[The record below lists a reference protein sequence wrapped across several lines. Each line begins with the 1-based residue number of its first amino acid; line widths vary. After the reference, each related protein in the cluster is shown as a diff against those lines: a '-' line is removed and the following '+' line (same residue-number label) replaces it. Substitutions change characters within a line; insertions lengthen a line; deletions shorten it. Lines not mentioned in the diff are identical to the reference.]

1 MPTPRKRGPGKNCL
15 HWPKRRHP
23 PLHLLCSFCVAK
35 QSAECTY
42 GCCRT
47 FERFLE
53 TASLKSKP
61 GLLPRWK
68 ATKHKEVLGLLATKV
83 VEGYTTENMQ
93 IMPYT
98 SLEQAAAIDPAV
110 DEIRD
115 TVKVHSYDSLWRL
128 LLQAHPGFK
137 KTKVHMVGQRDPVQ
151 AQLAAKQ
158 LCGKV
163 PMQFDYI
170 VKARGDMQHH
180 PLLQRVLCT
189 SFAYTY
195 RYAQLLW
202 NVFLDAGKIEPQA
215 WVKSHTAITHLGV
228 HYERV
233 RHQLLN
239 LNVCAPTYSD
249 EPCTL

>member
-1 MPTPRKRGPGKNCL
+1 
-15 HWPKRRHP
+15 
-23 PLHLLCSFCVAK
+23 
-35 QSAECTY
+35 
-42 GCCRT
+42 
-47 FERFLE
+47 
-53 TASLKSKP
+53 
-61 GLLPRWK
+61 
-68 ATKHKEVLGLLATKV
+68 
-83 VEGYTTENMQ
+83 MQ

-215 WVKSHTAITHLGV
+215 WVKSHTAITHLGYAGLTGGNFGNRQPKSHCQDFV
-228 HYERV
+228 TTAR
-233 RHQLLN
+233 
-239 LNVCAPTYSD
+239 PTVLDGPSV
-249 EPCTL
+249 